1 MKWRDDFVSKI
12 SQINKYKMFQD
23 TDNAFDT
30 RPPNK
35 NKMICVHI
43 VFDFKHDKQH
53 NVQLKADGHLTNMP
67 HRSVCMVVVSLRHTK
82 WMKDVG
88 YGCSSSVL
96 L

>member
-1 MKWRDDFVSKI
+1 MGTNCPATTSTQWNDKQNSNMKWRDDFVSKI

-53 NVQLKADGHLTNMP
+53 NVQLKADGHLTNTP
-67 HRSVCMVVVSLRHTK
+67 
-82 WMKDVG
+82 
-88 YGCSSSVL
+88 Y
-96 L
+96 